1 MRGYTHTFNFMPLKG
16 WESDADSFRLHALEP
31 LEVDM
36 VDCFVPYLYVR
47 DGFMAFRKHNR
58 FHLVRVE
65 DEHLAL
71 SSSASN
77 EAAFLLNE
85 VASVVE
91 ADLHTLFQY
100 FTNWDQ
106 VLCYGKN
113 KQDVFNVRLVSL
125 FADRHITDISYWMRG
140 VISSLNIVGS
150 FRLSHI
156 SEPF

>member
-65 DEHLAL
+65 DEHLAF
-71 SSSASN
+71 SSTTRHDS
-77 EAAFLLNE
+77 AFLYNE
-85 VASVVE
+85 VEASYVIE
-91 ADLHTLFQY
+91 ANLHALVHDIADE
-100 FTNWDQ
+100 DQ
-106 VLCYGKN
+106 ILLYCWKM
-113 KQDVFNVRLVSL
+113 QDVLDVGLIAF
-125 FADRHITDISYWMRG
+125 FPKWDIANMLNG
-140 VISSLNIVGS
+140 VNCVISVSA
-150 FRLSHI
+150 
-156 SEPF
+156 